1 MTALIDN
8 TSPIVGAYSLTLTS
22 TGGSDVAYLT
32 PTNVSGLTK
41 GIEQGRLR
49 TLTRPRSTMTNGYGF
64 GLVCMGSAD
73 NIGTSNGD
81 FYRFEFFSTGSYG
94 LVRANGNTLAT
105 GTPGTVLI
113 SSTATTLT
121 VNTIYSMEMEWVA
134 DQVNLGGVYISLK
147 KGTATNF
154 SDLALLS
161 QLTDSNYQQL
171 ITSAGEGIYL
181 RGYTS
186 VSEAK
191 VSFDNTQLF
200 LLA

>member
-94 LVRANGNTLAT
+94 LVRANGGMLSA
-105 GTPGTVLI
+105 GSPGTVLATA
-113 SSTATTLT
+113 STTITINT
-121 VNTIYSMEMEWVA
+121 VYGMQIEWIADNT
-134 DQVNLGGVYISLK
+134 NFGGVYLSIK

-154 SDLALLS
+154 SDLALLTH
-161 QLTDSNYQQL
+161 LTDASASQL
-171 ITSAGEGIYL
+171 ITSASEGVYL
-181 RGYTS
+181 RGFTS

-191 VSFDNTQLF
+191 VSFDQTELF